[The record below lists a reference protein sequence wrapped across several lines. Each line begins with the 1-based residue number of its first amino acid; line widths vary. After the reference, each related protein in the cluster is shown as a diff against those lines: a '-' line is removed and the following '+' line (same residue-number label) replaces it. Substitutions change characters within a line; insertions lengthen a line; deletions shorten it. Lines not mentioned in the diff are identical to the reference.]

1 MNIQRILPI
10 EDLVEVE
17 IVLLNDVDD
26 DVNVE
31 LQDVIVVVL
40 LLIVHIFDE
49 ANY

>member
-1 MNIQRILPI
+1 MILPI

-31 LQDVIVVVL
+31 LQVVIVVVL
-40 LLIVHIFDE
+40 RGIVRIFDE
-49 ANY
+49 AN

>member
-1 MNIQRILPI
+1 MNIRMILPI

-31 LQDVIVVVL
+31 LQVVIVVVL
-40 LLIVHIFDE
+40 RGIVRIFDE
-49 ANY
+49 AN